1 MVRRSGYIGSVQKF
15 VTFFIGAAALAWGQD
30 STVRP
35 GLPAATGNQQYIGN
49 RAPLRPSP
57 LAKLPVGAVRPAGW
71 LREQMRLMS
80 DGFSGRLPELSTF
93 CKFDGNAWTDPTGH
107 GRFGWEELPYWL
119 KGFIDLGYVMQDQ
132 RIIDESKRWVDAV
145 LATQQADGYFGA
157 RTNLVGQNTLDNLET
172 LDIWPNMVMLYPL
185 RTYYEATGDR
195 RIIPFMLRYFRWF
208 QTLPLEAILQQSWQ
222 KHRGGDNLDHI
233 YWLYN
238 QTGEAWLLDAARV
251 NHERTSD
258 WVGGVPTWHGVNVS
272 ECFREPAQYFQ
283 QTNDDRYLK
292 ATERNYDLIFGL
304 YGQVTGGGFAS
315 DENARPGYRGP
326 RQGTETCTWVEF
338 MFSHEMLTAITGDAK
353 WADRAERIAVNS
365 LPASMTPDLKGLHYL
380 TAPNQ
385 VQLDRGNKAP
395 LVENSG
401 EMFSYDPYSYR
412 CCQHNAAM
420 GWPYYAQRLWMA
432 TGGDGLAAVF
442 YAPGTV
448 TARIA
453 GGTQVSIE
461 ETTDYPFGETVTFVL
476 KMSGSARFPLS
487 VRVPEWCEQAALVL
501 NGAALP
507 AARAAQG
514 WLTVER
520 AWRSGDK
527 LVLTLPMKLGV
538 RRWET
543 ILNAASISY
552 GPLEFS
558 LRIGENWKPYGDNP
572 KWRKFEVFPTTPW
585 NYALALD
592 EKMEVVRKPGAI
604 AAQPFTPESAPLLIK
619 ARARKVPE
627 WRLEPNGMTGEI
639 QMSPVRTAQPLEDV
653 TLIPMGAARLRIS
666 MFPVAGDG
674 ARWDPNPPT
683 IHASSATH
691 RNPPA
696 SKGYAWDGRRGT
708 AEWIEQR
715 YQRPRQLAWS
725 EVAWSGDAAP
735 QSWKLLWWDAAANS
749 WKEVKTRSGGTKSEF
764 EPVETTALRLQLQ
777 AAPRKGMRL
786 AQWSVGGPKE

>member
-1 MVRRSGYIGSVQKF
+1 VKRLILLVGTAVLAFGQNVTVQ
-15 VTFFIGAAALAWGQD
+15 
-30 STVRP
+30 P
-35 GLPAATGNQQYIGN
+35 GLPSVAGNRHYQGN
-49 RAPLRPSP
+49 RAPLRPAP
-57 LAKLPVGAVRPAGW
+57 LVKLPIGAVRPGGW
-71 LREQMRLMS
+71 LREQMRLMG
-80 DGFSGRLPELSTF
+80 DGFSGRLPELSSF
-93 CKFDGNAWTDPTGH
+93 CKFDGNAWTDPAGH

-132 RIIDESKRWVDAV
+132 RIIDESKRWVEAV

-185 RTYYEATGDR
+185 RTYYEATGDK
-195 RIIPFMLRYFRWF
+195 RILPFMLRYFRWF
-208 QTLPLEAILQQSWQ
+208 QSLPLEAILQQSWQ
-222 KHRGGDNLDHI
+222 KHRGGDNLDHL

-272 ECFREPAQYFQ
+272 ECFREPAQYYQ
-283 QTNDDRYLK
+283 QTNDERYLK

-338 MFSHEMLTAITGDAK
+338 MFSDEMLTAITGDAK

-365 LPASMTPDLKGLHYL
+365 LPASMTPDLKGLKYL

-395 LVENSG
+395 LIDNDG
-401 EMFSYDPYSYR
+401 DMLSYNPYGYR
-412 CCQHNAAM
+412 CCQHNTAM

-432 TGGDGLAAVF
+432 SGGDGLAAVF
-442 YAPGTV
+442 YAPNTL
-448 TARIA
+448 TAKVA
-453 GGTQVSIE
+453 GGAPVTIE
-461 ETTDYPFGETVTFVL
+461 ETTDYPFGETVTFVV
-476 KMSGSARFPLS
+476 KTTGATRFPLS
-487 VRVPEWCEQAALVL
+487 LRVPEWCAQAQLAL
-501 NGAALP
+501 NGKALP
-507 AARAAQG
+507 AARAQQG

-520 AWRSGDK
+520 VWNSGDR
-527 LVLTLPMKLGV
+527 LVLTLPMKIGV

-543 ILNAASISY
+543 MLNAASVSY

-572 KWRKFEVFPTTPW
+572 KWQKYEVFANTPW

-592 EKMEVVRKPGAI
+592 EKMELTRKPGAL
-604 AAQPFTPESAPLLIK
+604 AAQPFTAEAAPLMIK
-619 ARARKVPE
+619 ARARRVPE
-627 WRLEPNGMTGEI
+627 WRMEPNGLVGEI
-639 QMSPVRTAQPLEDV
+639 QLSPVPTTQPLEEV

-666 MFPVAGDG
+666 MFPVVGAG
-674 ARWDPNPPT
+674 APWDANPPMV
-683 IHASSATH
+683 HASAATH
-691 RNPPA
+691 KNPPA
-696 SKGYAWDGRRGT
+696 SKGYAWDGRKGT

-715 YQRPRQLAWS
+715 YQRPRRLSWS
-725 EVAWSGDAAP
+725 QVAWTASATPA
-735 QSWKLLWWDAAANS
+735 SSKLLWWDAATQS
-749 WKEVKTRSGGTKSEF
+749 WKELRTRGSGEKIEF
-764 EPVETTALRLQLQ
+764 ESVETTALRMQVQ
-777 AAPRKGMRL
+777 MAPRQGLRL
-786 AQWSVGGPKE
+786 EEWRVGGPKE